1 MSEKNRNTGLIIV
14 LILAILLM
22 ICAIILIIYKNTPG
36 QQIKRQL
43 SLGDKYLAET
53 NYEDAILAF
62 SLVLEIDP
70 QSEEAYIGLVNSYIG
85 FGDYEKA
92 LETVNRGIKVI
103 GEKDELLVLMSDI
116 EEKISSESDTVDEK
130 NIEVEAA
137 PIESVGDTSDEIEYN
152 LSDYSAGD
160 GDILETNVIYYDGYY
175 FFTAGNDTRYSRKLI
190 KYSDEDGAEET
201 LMGCASQ
208 LCRINNIIYFT
219 RSDSSG
225 SPLTMCAYPLDGN
238 TPVEDVSNGQ
248 VEYSF
253 NVVSYDDNYI
263 VYEYAQDE
271 IITAYA
277 AAGIYDGQKKGKFI
291 LVGYPGPVLAMK
303 LYDGE
308 IYYEGT
314 DNEFDPTPDKWYKKY
329 SLKDEAFSDITR
341 EDVPEDFPFS
351 NIVEDV
357 DLNTRERIE
366 TYRAITG
373 EDSDPAAVY
382 HDNIIYNMIEYVNGS
397 FETTIKIYD
406 YRGNFLAEI
415 PCRKYIGCTNGH
427 LLYVDYDDNAQ
438 LFEFPA

>member
-1 MSEKNRNTGLIIV
+1 MRVKDKHTGIIITLIVAIMCMIGVIMLIV
-14 LILAILLM
+14 
-22 ICAIILIIYKNTPG
+22 YKNTPG

-53 NYEDAILAF
+53 DYDNAILAY
-62 SLVLEIDP
+62 SLVLEINP
-70 QSEEAYIGLVNSYIG
+70 QSEKAYIGLVNSYIG
-85 FGDYEKA
+85 LGEYGKA
-92 LETVNRGIKVI
+92 LEIVNRGIAAV
-103 GEKDELLVLMSDI
+103 GENDELMVLLSEI
-116 EEKISSESDTVDEK
+116 EEKFSSESDGRDEK
-130 NIEVEAA
+130 NIEEEENQ
-137 PIESVGDTSDEIEYN
+137 IESIEEISDEIEYN
-152 LSDYSAGD
+152 LSDYEAGD
-160 GDILETNVIYYDGYY
+160 GNILETNVIYYDGYY
-175 FFTAGNDTRYSRKLI
+175 YFAVGNETRYSRKLI
-190 KYSDEDGAEET
+190 KYSEENGT
-201 LMGCASQ
+201 EEIIMGCASQ
-208 LCRINNIIYFT
+208 LCRINNILYFT

-225 SPLTMCAYPLDGN
+225 RPLTMCAYPLDGN
-238 TPVEDVSNGQ
+238 VPIEDVSNGQ

-277 AAGIYDGQKKGKFI
+277 AAGIYDCQKKGEFI

-329 SLKDEAFSDITR
+329 SLEEEAFSDIKR

-351 NIVEDV
+351 HIVEDV
-357 DLNTRERIE
+357 DLNTKERVE
-366 TYRAITG
+366 TYKAITG

-382 HDNIIYNMIEYVNGS
+382 HDNIVYNMVEYVNGS
-397 FETTIKIYD
+397 FETTLKIYD
-406 YRGNFLAEI
+406 YKGDFLVEI

-438 LFEFPA
+438 LYEFST